1 MDTQIKKFDLQSFA
15 NNINSTNTPL
25 ISKRGTGISY
35 LRDEKM
41 SDTEKNINKINANN
55 YNIMNENSLEF
66 MLYFHCSFL
75 VLFFIFIYI
84 ILFSNTFK

>member
-1 MDTQIKKFDLQSFA
+1 MDPQIKKFDLQSFA

-35 LRDEKM
+35 IHHEKM

-55 YNIMNENSLEF
+55 NIMN
-66 MLYFHCSFL
+66 
-75 VLFFIFIYI
+75 
-84 ILFSNTFK
+84 